1 MRIHEIVE
9 AKKKT
14 DTKTADILSFNT
26 EPEFQPA
33 PEKGT
38 SRAAMHYK
46 DVTQRSKELQAAIKK
61 VEAGEM
67 TKQEYDQLVNKVK
80 AVYPY
85 EEVPM
90 YADIEKIKGVITKDK
105 TEKVKDP
112 MELLPKGYPVGLRLD
127 IPAYR
132 DKDTWVVSVHEQ
144 KKGWEAG
151 TPLGYTSTA
160 VISNATFGVHE
171 KAATNIAKGSVK
183 GTIAVMKGNWVP
195 MESKQAKAYADNA
208 LKNPAWKQVGM
219 DPERHSYFYDRN
231 NMQPIVAAEQVIQ
244 VGGFVIAYRPTY
256 AKKDQFKY

>member
-9 AKKKT
+9 AIKKT

-38 SRAAMHYK
+38 SRQAMHYK
-46 DVTQRSKELQAAIKK
+46 DVTKRSKDLQAAIKK

-67 TKQEYDQLVNKVK
+67 SKQEYDQLVNKVK

-90 YADIEKIKGVITKDK
+90 YADIEKIKDVITKDK

-127 IPAYR
+127 IPSYR
-132 DKDTWVVSVHEQ
+132 DKNTWVVAVHEQ
-144 KKGWEAG
+144 KKGWDAG
-151 TPLGYTSTA
+151 TPIAYTSTA
-160 VISNATFGVHE
+160 IISNATLGVHPN
-171 KAATNIAKGSVK
+171 AAMKIAKGNEK

-195 MESKQAKAYADNA
+195 MSSEQAKAYAEKA
-208 LKNPAWKQVGM
+208 MKNPAWKQVGM
-219 DPERHSYFYDRN
+219 DPERHAYFYDRN
-231 NMQPIVAAEQVIQ
+231 NMQPIVAAEQLIQ

-256 AKKDQFKY
+256 ANKTEFPY